1 LEVSTKVK
9 LIDHIRVLVANLK
22 YKSCRDGNVRY
33 DNSELDY
40 VTSNYSSPRLTTVGL
55 LFVYLGGY
63 MPFVSKENN
72 GGEIDPKIN
81 TKGRIDQLAPA
92 KKPTN
97 RQLREREMLSLLRKL
112 KPLVADSINTA
123 AKIMKSEQAADVNKL
138 KAATILLEN
147 YKEMVEE
154 LYDKDYDDEGAE
166 EIQQPNAPIFSLKVV
181 NNE

>member
-1 LEVSTKVK
+1 
-9 LIDHIRVLVANLK
+9 
-22 YKSCRDGNVRY
+22 
-33 DNSELDY
+33 
-40 VTSNYSSPRLTTVGL
+40 
-55 LFVYLGGY
+55 

-72 GGEIDPKIN
+72 GGEVDPKIN
-81 TKGRIDQLAPA
+81 TKGRIDQLAGT

-166 EIQQPNAPIFSLKVV
+166 EIQQANVPVFSLKVV
-181 NNE
+181 NE